1 MNGNDST
8 IGLLAATTTLSE
20 MRWRDLHELMSLHRP
35 PPALSLLA
43 EAVCLVF
50 GLKSEGE
57 KGYWMPFLRLVLS
70 DHSAQRRFLAFDP
83 KTIPR
88 AAHPRLLEIME
99 EMKVQPSVSC
109 ISQPCASLWA
119 WARAVTANLPAAT

>member
-43 EAVCLVF
+43 EAVCLMF

-57 KGYWMPFLRLVLS
+57 KGYWMPFLRLRPALGSLS
-70 DHSAQRRFLAFDP
+70 LGHWHSVP
-83 KTIPR
+83 
-88 AAHPRLLEIME
+88 
-99 EMKVQPSVSC
+99 VS
-109 ISQPCASLWA
+109 Q
-119 WARAVTANLPAAT
+119 

>member
-1 MNGNDST
+1 MSECQR
-8 IGLLAATTTLSE
+8 LLAATTTLSE

-43 EAVCLVF
+43 EAVCLMI
-50 GLKSEGE
+50 GLKSEGD

-70 DHSAQRRFLAFDP
+70 DHSAQSRFLAFDP
-83 KTIPR
+83 NTIPR
-88 AAHPRLLEIME
+88 AAQPRLLEIME
-99 EMKVQPSVSC
+99 EKVQPSVSC

-119 WARAVTANLPAAT
+119 WVRVVTADLKPAAT